1 MLISLTSSG
10 VALSL
15 FACSQLTTRINPL
28 DYKHMHQCSRQLA
41 LWFFGHNPTS
51 AGTKRS
57 LLQGCC
63 SVLGLVLLSLSRFFF
78 PTDLSL
84 SPLFAC
90 CETFSSEIQSYNH
103 IGIACLEQ
111 KLLLPR
117 LKSWIRNVVAEGGET
132 ADKQLKSKID
142 EETAEAVKASASAVS
157 AIVKTNQELLA
168 SKDEGSIS
176 IMLVH
181 DFSPLYH

>member
-1 MLISLTSSG
+1 VQPATGPVVLRAQPNFSWYQ
-10 VALSL
+10 A
-15 FACSQLTTRINPL
+15 F
-28 DYKHMHQCSRQLA
+28 LA
-41 LWFFGHNPTS
+41 AGLLLGFGAS
-51 AGTKRS
+51 AAVFIK
-57 LLQGCC
+57 
-63 SVLGLVLLSLSRFFF
+63 VFF

-117 LKSWIRNVVAEGGET
+117 LKSWIRNVVAEGSET